1 MKYEEAITY
10 IKESTSPGT
19 MPGLERVSRLLALLG
34 DPQNE
39 LKIIHVTG
47 TNGKGSVCAML
58 ESILDAAGYRTGL
71 FTSPYIRKMNECIRL
86 DKKPIDD
93 RGFADVIG
101 FIRPLADIMEERPTE
116 FEILSAAA
124 MKFFSQKKCDV
135 VICETGMGARLDATN
150 TMKETLVSIIVNV
163 ELDHMGF
170 LGDTVEKIAFE
181 KSGVIK
187 PGCPVIFGGTREEA
201 RQVIAEQAK
210 LNKAKL
216 TEVDYGALQNV
227 ETDLGGCTFDFNEYK
242 NVRLTLPGLYQ
253 PSNAAVALTALS
265 VMKKRGIS
273 VSAEAV
279 KQGMK
284 AVSWPARFETLLK
297 NPLTIYDGAHNMAGM
312 TVAVESIRSY
322 FKGGTVNIFMGV
334 MADKEYDAMVE
345 MLKPYTEAVYTV
357 TPNNPRALPA
367 KELADC
373 FKKHGVENARPFGS
387 LREAA
392 LCALEDS
399 LKVGKPLVALGT
411 LYMYEEAERTFRQC
425 AAELGLDEGSLPV
438 QESTD
443 GRE

>member
-71 FTSPYIRKMNECIRL
+71 FTSPYIRKMNECIHL

-93 RGFADVIG
+93 KSFADVIG
-101 FIRPLADIMEERPTE
+101 FIRPLADTMEEKPTE

-187 PGCPVIFGGTREEA
+187 PGCPVIFGGTREGA

-216 TEVDYGALQNV
+216 TEVDYGALRNV
-227 ETDLGGCTFDFNEYK
+227 ESDLGGCTFDFKEYG

-279 KQGMK
+279 KQGLK

-312 TVAVESIRSY
+312 TVAVESIRTY

-345 MLKPYTEAVYTV
+345 MPD
-357 TPNNPRALPA
+357 NPRALPA
-367 KELADC
+367 EKLADC
-373 FKKHGVENARPFGS
+373 FKKHGVEKARPFVT

-399 LKVGKPLVALGT
+399 VKTGKPLVALGT

-425 AAELGLDEGSLPV
+425 AAELGLEEGSQPV

-443 GRE
+443 GR

>member
-86 DKKPIDD
+86 DKKPIED

-170 LGDTVEKIAFE
+170 LGDTIEKIAYE

-187 PGCPVIFGGTREEA
+187 PGCPVIFGGKREEA

-273 VSAEAV
+273 VGAEAV

-357 TPNNPRALPA
+357 TPNNTRALPA

>member
-86 DKKPIDD
+86 NKKPIDD

-170 LGDTVEKIAFE
+170 LGDTIEKIAYE

-187 PGCPVIFGGTREEA
+187 PGCPVVFGGKREEA

-273 VSAEAV
+273 VGAEAV

-357 TPNNPRALPA
+357 TPNNTRALPA

-438 QESTD
+438 QESID